1 MALRLIFPA
10 ACSAL
15 MIGGRR
21 QPSRQH
27 AGRLRPSPTASPS
40 TIRRLGDASTRNT
53 DAVVLLLGL
62 GEEMRIGPRP
72 ATFERWTAEDE
83 VLLQAM
89 LDAKTALDLIA
100 RKLKR
105 SRAAIEKRIIILRK
119 KRELGV

>member
-1 MALRLIFPA
+1 
-10 ACSAL
+10 
-15 MIGGRR
+15 
-21 QPSRQH
+21 
-27 AGRLRPSPTASPS
+27 
-40 TIRRLGDASTRNT
+40 
-53 DAVVLLLGL
+53 
-62 GEEMRIGPRP
+62 MRIGPRP